1 MAKLS
6 ERVQERQE
14 RRTRQP
20 LPPSHPRLVSS
31 PTEAL
36 TEEAGAQVID
46 LTANGGVDDSHS
58 DAATEAGVE
67 PAQANGDGV
76 IVAGETPVAVTP
88 PPPAWRVAA
97 PRQKAKSPE
106 PSVAVPL
113 EPRQVWLDRENDL
126 WLTECEYAN
135 VRSGGRKVISRSSV
149 VRLALERLREAM
161 TPEQITDLLAGR
173 EPVQTS
179 RGRPR
184 RLRLRPVSPNRKAG
198 VLTWS
203 APAGGP
209 LPDSLSPLDTARPA
223 VP

>member
-20 LPPSHPRLVSS
+20 LPPSHPRPVPP
-31 PTEAL
+31 PTEG

-46 LTANGGVDDSHS
+46 LTGNGGVDEPQS

-67 PAQANGDGV
+67 PARANGDGV
-76 IVAGETPVAVTP
+76 AGRGETSVAVAL
-88 PPPAWRVAA
+88 PPPAKRAA
-97 PRQKAKSPE
+97 ATRKKAPSPE
-106 PSVAVPL
+106 PEVAVPL

-161 TPEQITDLLAGR
+161 TPDQITELLAGR
-173 EPVQTS
+173 EPVQTG

-184 RLRLRPVSPNRKAG
+184 R
-198 VLTWS
+198 
-203 APAGGP
+203 
-209 LPDSLSPLDTARPA
+209 
-223 VP
+223 